1 MPCTICGIRNRF
13 DQKLIDF
20 TLRAVKERRE
30 TKWGFMKKWFCIGVL
45 LAGTTLI
52 AICQPVVAPVKV
64 WQGTLTLPTYEEG
77 LPDSNPPFDLY
88 ATSRFNYPYTLR
100 TNLTGVK
107 APHDWRAVFLENEY
121 LKCSVLPDIGGH
133 IYTCVDKISG
143 KPMFYANPSIKKA
156 QIGYRGAWAA
166 FGVEFNF
173 PVSHNWVSMS
183 PVDFA
188 YDTHAD
194 GSASVWVTNIDRV
207 YGMQWQVELV
217 LRPGSTVLELHTTLY
232 NRSDLRHRY
241 YWWSNAGVQIWDD
254 SHVAYPMRFVATHG
268 YTDVYSWPVG
278 PQGDRD
284 LSVIKNQTAGPVS
297 YFIHGSRE
305 PFMGI
310 WNPQTQT
317 GTVHYAEFSELPGKK
332 IWTWGVDPAGLGWR
346 TSLSDNESAYAEVQ
360 GGLFRN
366 QETYAFLDPGQTIHF
381 TEYWM
386 PVRGTGGI
394 TRANRAGVVRLDVQG
409 RNASVALNVNE
420 SLPGAH
426 ISIKQGPSVLW
437 SETADLAPE
446 KTWSHSVPLSDGAA
460 KVTFELQDKAGLTLL
475 THTDGVFDWDPVED
489 IQTGPQA
496 PVRFPEPANRSEDD
510 WLQFGRNQELNGESV
525 IALATYRQGL
535 ERYPKSQSLAIA
547 AGRLA
552 VTLQQYEYAKSVLE
566 PAQKRDTPNSDIAYY
581 LGIAQEGLNHARTA
595 ETSYEIAYRQAAL
608 RGPAALRLGELRAR
622 QGELQDAA
630 SFLHDAVAAEPGAF
644 RPREELEAVLRAL
657 GKKTEADD
665 LAKLGLIAEPA
676 SDFLK
681 QDTGVPDVAHLAAD
695 PYRVLSVAAEYMR
708 LGLYRN
714 ALDVLTRNYPSV
726 AADQSEPGA
735 MLPQNNP
742 LVLYYTAF
750 CNKQLGADEK
760 QNLLAAS
767 KLSTS
772 FVFPSSETDRRVL
785 ESALTSSAS
794 DATAHYLLGTLL
806 FSKGMTDDGMA
817 QWTEAKR
824 LAPHLEVIDADMGE
838 ALLTLKHDPQGA
850 LASFREGLHNDPE
863 NAQVYVGIDEAMS
876 LTGTSA
882 AERADALSQY
892 PSADAPHSK
901 MPQNLVYQLAME
913 RAEAKQFEPALSLF
927 KDRFFSSEEGGIPSG
942 QVLFEIRLMQAN
954 AWAEAGN
961 CEAAMKFVASAQ
973 TDSGREEGS
982 AREAVQLAAI
992 AKTCGHVD
1000 AAQALL
1006 RKAAAS
1012 DGFTNLYWAVQAE
1025 KLLGASDSGAA
1036 RKRLLDA
1043 LGAAESRAEVAASS
1057 GSWCYNTAMLNLAA
1071 GNTQRARQLLM
1082 QALLLPDTNM
1092 SHHLARLAL
1101 ASMGA

>member
-1 MPCTICGIRNRF
+1 
-13 DQKLIDF
+13 
-20 TLRAVKERRE
+20 
-30 TKWGFMKKWFCIGVL
+30 
-45 LAGTTLI
+45 
-52 AICQPVVAPVKV
+52 
-64 WQGTLTLPTYEEG
+64 
-77 LPDSNPPFDLY
+77 
-88 ATSRFNYPYTLR
+88 
-100 TNLTGVK
+100 
-107 APHDWRAVFLENEY
+107 
-121 LKCSVLPDIGGH
+121 
-133 IYTCVDKISG
+133 
-143 KPMFYANPSIKKA
+143 
-156 QIGYRGAWAA
+156 
-166 FGVEFNF
+166 
-173 PVSHNWVSMS
+173 
-183 PVDFA
+183 
-188 YDTHAD
+188 
-194 GSASVWVTNIDRV
+194 
-207 YGMQWQVELV
+207 
-217 LRPGSTVLELHTTLY
+217 
-232 NRSDLRHRY
+232 
-241 YWWSNAGVQIWDD
+241 
-254 SHVAYPMRFVATHG
+254 
-268 YTDVYSWPVG
+268 
-278 PQGDRD
+278 
-284 LSVIKNQTAGPVS
+284 
-297 YFIHGSRE
+297 
-305 PFMGI
+305 
-310 WNPQTQT
+310 
-317 GTVHYAEFSELPGKK
+317 
-332 IWTWGVDPAGLGWR
+332 
-346 TSLSDNESAYAEVQ
+346 
-360 GGLFRN
+360 
-366 QETYAFLDPGQTIHF
+366 
-381 TEYWM
+381 
-386 PVRGTGGI
+386 
-394 TRANRAGVVRLDVQG
+394 
-409 RNASVALNVNE
+409 
-420 SLPGAH
+420 
-426 ISIKQGPSVLW
+426 
-437 SETADLAPE
+437 
-446 KTWSHSVPLSDGAA
+446 
-460 KVTFELQDKAGLTLL
+460 
-475 THTDGVFDWDPVED
+475 
-489 IQTGPQA
+489 
-496 PVRFPEPANRSEDD
+496 
-510 WLQFGRNQELNGESV
+510 
-525 IALATYRQGL
+525 
-535 ERYPKSQSLAIA
+535 
-547 AGRLA
+547 
-552 VTLQQYEYAKSVLE
+552 
-566 PAQKRDTPNSDIAYY
+566 
-581 LGIAQEGLNHARTA
+581 
-595 ETSYEIAYRQAAL
+595 
-608 RGPAALRLGELRAR
+608 
-622 QGELQDAA
+622 
-630 SFLHDAVAAEPGAF
+630 
-644 RPREELEAVLRAL
+644 
-657 GKKTEADD
+657 
-665 LAKLGLIAEPA
+665 
-676 SDFLK
+676 
-681 QDTGVPDVAHLAAD
+681 
-695 PYRVLSVAAEYMR
+695 
-708 LGLYRN
+708 
-714 ALDVLTRNYPSV
+714 
-726 AADQSEPGA
+726 

-961 CEAAMKFVASAQ
+961 CEAAMKFVVSAQ